1 MKTILVIEDDPS
13 IRNNI
18 LKILQFKG
26 FQTIGAENGEDG
38 VKLAKAY
45 LPDLILCDI
54 MMPGIDGYGVLNA
67 LQSDS
72 ETGIPSFIFLSAKS
86 DKSDIR
92 QGMNLGADDY
102 LTKPFTS
109 TDLLDAISARLQK
122 QDMVLQPYR
131 DEMKRVAGNL
141 SKVAYSDPLTDLP
154 NRILLRHRL
163 QEVLSQAR
171 HERSIVV
178 VICLNLTSFQL
189 INTTYGYTSGDALL
203 QSVAKRLVECTTPRD
218 VVGRLGND
226 EFGIVLSG
234 LVLEEDSPD
243 RVQTLL
249 SAVTAPHTLDNQAV
263 SLRATLGA
271 ALYPQHGN
279 SPDQLLSYAETA
291 QRWCRKQGSGSIQF
305 YDPEM
310 GQTDSERQV
319 IKADLSHA
327 LERSEL
333 RMFYQPQVNLITGR
347 MIGVEALLRWTHPNR
362 GTIDPEIFI
371 PIAEETELIVPI
383 GEWVLRNACIQGR
396 EWHASHST
404 RLRIAVNVSGTQL
417 RDQTFVQTVANIL
430 EETQLDPQLLTLEL
444 TETSLI
450 KDVDATISILHK
462 LKTMGIEIAI
472 DDFGTGYS
480 SLSYLH
486 QFPIDCLKIDRTF
499 IKQVSENTQYAEIS
513 KAIIAVAQSLKLK
526 VIAEGVEN
534 HGQIDF
540 LRKNGCLAIQGYIYS
555 HPLPAP
561 DIQEL
566 LLTDKRLM
574 TSSTGAC

>member
-26 FQTIGAENGEDG
+26 FQAIGADNGEDG

-67 LQSDS
+67 LQNDS
-72 ETGIPSFIFLSAKS
+72 ETGAPSFIFLSAKS
-86 DKSDIR
+86 DKFDIR

-109 TDLLDAISARLQK
+109 ADLLDAVSARLQK
-122 QDMVLQPYR
+122 QDTVLQPYR
-131 DEMKRVAGNL
+131 DEMKRVAANL

-163 QEVLSQAR
+163 QEALSQAR
-171 HERSIVV
+171 HERSMVV
-178 VICLNLTSFQL
+178 VICLNLMSFRL

-203 QSVAKRLVECTTPRD
+203 QSVAKRLVECTTPQD

-243 RVQTLL
+243 RVQSVL
-249 SAVTAPHTLDNQAV
+249 SVITAPYLLDNQDI
-263 SLRATLGA
+263 SLRATLGV

-279 SPDQLLSYAETA
+279 NPDQLLSYAETA
-291 QRWCRKQGSGSIQF
+291 QRWCRKRGNGSIQF
-305 YDPEM
+305 YDPQM
-310 GQTDSERQV
+310 GQTDSQRQV

-333 RMFYQPQVNLITGR
+333 QVLYQPQVNLITGR
-347 MIGVEALLRWTHPNR
+347 MIGVEALLRWMHPNR
-362 GTIDPEIFI
+362 GTIDPDTFI
-371 PIAEETELIVPI
+371 PIAEETGLIVPI
-383 GEWVLRNACIQGR
+383 GEWVLRDACIRGR
-396 EWHASHST
+396 EWHVSHSS
-404 RLRIAVNVSGTQL
+404 RLRVAVNVSGTQL
-417 RDQTFVQTVANIL
+417 CNQAFAQTIAKIL
-430 EETQLDPQLLTLEL
+430 EETQFDPQFLTLEL

-450 KDVDATISILHK
+450 KDVNATISILNE

-499 IKQVSENTQYAEIS
+499 INQVSENAQYAEIA

-555 HPLPAP
+555 HPLTAP
-561 DIQEL
+561 GIQEL
-566 LLTDKRLM
+566 LLTDKRLV
-574 TSSTGAC
+574 TSSMGAC

>member
-1 MKTILVIEDDPS
+1 
-13 IRNNI
+13 
-18 LKILQFKG
+18 
-26 FQTIGAENGEDG
+26 
-38 VKLAKAY
+38 
-45 LPDLILCDI
+45 
-54 MMPGIDGYGVLNA
+54 IDGYGVLYA
-67 LQSDS
+67 LQNDL
-72 ETGIPSFIFLSAKS
+72 EAGTPPFIFLSAKS

-109 TDLLDAISARLQK
+109 ADLLDAISARLQK
-122 QDMVLQPYR
+122 QDTVLQPYR

-163 QEVLSQAR
+163 QEALSQAR

-178 VICLNLTSFQL
+178 VICLNLTSFRL

-203 QSVAKRLVECTTPRD
+203 QSVAKRLVECTTPKD
-218 VVGRLGND
+218 LVGRLGND

-234 LVLEEDSPD
+234 LVLEEDSPE
-243 RVQTLL
+243 RVQALL
-249 SAVTAPHTLDNQAV
+249 SVVTDPHTLDNQDV
-263 SLRATLGA
+263 SLRATLGV

-279 SPDQLLSYAETA
+279 NPDQLLSYAETA
-291 QRWCRKQGSGSIQF
+291 QRWCRKQGNGSIQF

-319 IKADLSHA
+319 IKADLSHV

-333 RMFYQPQVNLITGR
+333 QVLYQPQVNLITGR
-347 MIGVEALLRWTHPNR
+347 MIGVEALLRWIHPNR
-362 GTIDPEIFI
+362 GTIDPETFI
-371 PIAEETELIVPI
+371 PIAEETGLIVPI

-396 EWHASHST
+396 EWHASHSS
-404 RLRIAVNVSGTQL
+404 RLRVAVNVSGTQL
-417 RDQTFVQTVANIL
+417 RNQTFAQTVAKIL
-430 EETQLDPQLLTLEL
+430 EETQFDPQLLTLEL

-450 KDVDATISILHK
+450 KDVNATISILNE

-499 IKQVSENTQYAEIS
+499 INQVSENTQYAEIA

-555 HPLPAP
+555 HPLPAT
-561 DIQEL
+561 DIQEM

-574 TSSTGAC
+574 TSSMGAC